1 MRWVRFLLKFT
12 FICNLCF
19 LFTFIIQR
27 TSYSERLGELVKSSA
42 VLGFLVAP
50 YLNIVVSLIVIVGL
64 VSKKFRWAEVH
75 PYLFILNLLILLLQF
90 Y

>member
-19 LFTFIIQR
+19 LFCFIIQR
-27 TSYSERLGELVKSSA
+27 TSYADALGGLVKSAA
-42 VLGFLVAP
+42 VLGFVVAP
-50 YLNIVVSLIVIVGL
+50 YLNIVVSLIVIAGL
-64 VSKKFRWAEVH
+64 IAKKFRWREIH
-75 PYLFILNLLILLLQF
+75 PYIFILNLLILLLQF